1 MGCVRHDRFHRHI
14 VGEHFAGSIGNQ
26 TALGVNRLLVDMFLR
41 GQTGVLVVLNQL
53 EINESKGKR
62 AKERDKTNADQRAP
76 SPSVPSHLPIRSVAT
91 GRMASSSVAG
101 RMGASRTMLCSV
113 IGTIFR

>member
-14 VGEHFAGSIGNQ
+14 VGEDFASSVGNQ
-26 TALGVNRLLVDMFLR
+26 AALSVNRLFVDMFLR
-41 GQTGVLVVLNQL
+41 GQTGILVVLNQL
-53 EINESKGKR
+53 EINESKR
-62 AKERDKTNADQRAP
+62 EAAKERDKTNADQRAP
-76 SPSVPSHLPIRSVAT
+76 SPSIPPHLPMRSFAT

-101 RMGASRTMLCSV
+101 RMGASRTILCSV